1 MPQAQPTK
9 STPAP
14 GPSSSDC
21 PSQEDTSVTLFF
33 WSDSAGGQCPDG
45 EDRGRARNAK
55 NGRALPSCSQSRS
68 GRRLDQLGNRLVR
81 TSLLNALQ
89 GVYRNLCSF
98 PARPPECQTMSILK
112 VLAREIFDSRGNP
125 TVEVDLYTS
134 KGLFRA
140 AVPSGASTG
149 IYEALELRDNDKTRY
164 MGKGVSKAVEH
175 INKTIGPALV
185 SKKLD
190 VVDQEKID
198 KLMIEMDGTENKSK
212 FGANAILGVSLAVC
226 KAGAAEKGVPL
237 YRHIA
242 DLAGNPEVILPVP
255 AFNVINGGSHA
266 GNKLAMQEF
275 MILPVGASTFREAMR
290 IGAEVYHNLKNVI
303 KEKYGKD
310 ATNVGDEGG
319 FAPNILENKEALE
332 LLKTAIGKAGY
343 TEQVVIGMDVAAS
356 EFFRSGKYDLDFK
369 SPDDPSRH
377 ITPDQLADLYKS
389 FIQEYPVVS
398 IEDPFDQ
405 DDWEAWKNFTASA
418 GIQVVGDDL
427 TVTNP
432 KRIAK
437 AVSEKSCNCL
447 LLKVNQIGS
456 VTESLQACK
465 LAQSNGWG
473 VMVSHRSGETED
485 TFIAD
490 LVVGLCTGQ
499 IKTGAP
505 CRSERLAKYN
515 QILRIEEELGSK
527 AKFAGRSFRNPL
539 ANYFDSRERGCLQQ
553 LPIINRHPMSS
564 SAIKRFPQRAV
575 PHAQGLSSKHDTALW
590 GGEQLKAVRSSQKA
604 RHEVVKR
611 DCDVGCVCVMS
622 GMCVEVL
629 SSAVWMPGAKP
640 RSSDGMMGSHIAQAD
655 LGLTIARLMILLP
668 SSSRVLRV

>member
-1 MPQAQPTK
+1 MPAVTRRPAPHPAPVNPQLSPRLPARSPPSHPTMPQAQPATND
-9 STPAP
+9 PAS
-14 GPSSSDC
+14 GPSPPGC
-21 PSQEDTSVTLFF
+21 AGQADTSVTLFF
-33 WSDSAGGQCPDG
+33 WSDSTRSQCQDN
-45 EDRGRARNAK
+45 EHEGRAQKARC
-55 NGRALPSCSQSRS
+55 GRGLPNSGRCRS
-68 GRRLDQLGNRLVR
+68 GRRLEQLGSRVAR
-81 TSLLNALQ
+81 ASLLNALQ
-89 GVYRNLCSF
+89 GVCRNICSF
-98 PARPPECQTMSILK
+98 PAQQPSCKKQTMSILK
-112 VLAREIFDSRGNP
+112 IHAREIFDSRGNP
-125 TVEVDLYTS
+125 TVEVDLCTS

-175 INKTIGPALV
+175 INKTIAPALV
-185 SKKLD
+185 SKKLS
-190 VVDQEKID
+190 VVEQEKID

-275 MILPVGASTFREAMR
+275 MILPVGASSFREAMR

-332 LLKTAIGKAGY
+332 LLKNAIGKAGY
-343 TEQVVIGMDVAAS
+343 TDQVVIGMDVAAS

-369 SPDDPSRH
+369 SPDDASRY

-389 FIQEYPVVS
+389 FIRDYPGECSEATV
-398 IEDPFDQ
+398 PFS
-405 DDWEAWKNFTASA
+405 FPLPA
-418 GIQVVGDDL
+418 GVCGSFNSRVWAEKLHTSSCRGDGPDL
-427 TVTNP
+427 IRVKPRPRHALHATPVP
-432 KRIAK
+432 FFLYFMCID
-437 AVSEKSCNCL
+437 VFPWVFS
-447 LLKVNQIGS
+447 
-456 VTESLQACK
+456 
-465 LAQSNGWG
+465 SNGWG

-515 QILRIEEELGSK
+515 QILRIEEELGCK
-527 AKFAGRSFRNPL
+527 AKFAGRCFRNPL
-539 ANYFDSRERGCLQQ
+539 A
-553 LPIINRHPMSS
+553 
-564 SAIKRFPQRAV
+564 K
-575 PHAQGLSSKHDTALW
+575 
-590 GGEQLKAVRSSQKA
+590 
-604 RHEVVKR
+604 
-611 DCDVGCVCVMS
+611 
-622 GMCVEVL
+622 
-629 SSAVWMPGAKP
+629 
-640 RSSDGMMGSHIAQAD
+640 
-655 LGLTIARLMILLP
+655 
-668 SSSRVLRV
+668 